1 MQVGE
6 VLLDGV
12 DEPGILE
19 GEQDGDIDFVPEAVM
34 EQEQEMFQE
43 AEYYGE
49 QGDDFPEAEWDMGE
63 GDCYEGEDNLSP
75 FLLF

>member
-1 MQVGE
+1 MHIGE
-6 VLLDGV
+6 ELLDGV
-12 DEPGILE
+12 EEPEILE
-19 GEQDGDIDFVPEAVM
+19 GEQDVDVEFVPEAVE

-43 AEYYGE
+43 AGFYGE

-63 GDCYEGEDNLSP
+63 GDFYEGEENLFP